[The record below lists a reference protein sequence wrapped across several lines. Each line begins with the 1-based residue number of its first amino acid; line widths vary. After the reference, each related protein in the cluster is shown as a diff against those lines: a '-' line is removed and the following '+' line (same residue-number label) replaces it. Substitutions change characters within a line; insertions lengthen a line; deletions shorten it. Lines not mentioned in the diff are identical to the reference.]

1 MQSERFNKQMEFLLE
16 LDKVKQI
23 FRQTYL
29 ADQSR
34 KENDAEHSWHACLM
48 AVVLAE
54 YFPEV
59 DLLKVIKMMLFH
71 DVVEIYAGDTYCYD
85 NKGYEDKELR
95 EQASA
100 EKIYGLLPAEQK
112 DELIAIWQ
120 EFEEGESPEAKFC
133 AILDRVQPTMLNNA
147 AKGISWVEHDI
158 KKEQVMKRN
167 AVTFQG
173 PKVIGEYIQ
182 NIIDS
187 AYLNGYLK

>member
-59 DLLKVIKMMLFH
+59 DLLKAIKMMLFH

-85 NKGYEDKELR
+85 NKGYEDKALR
-95 EQASA
+95 EQESA
-100 EKIYGLLPAEQK
+100 EKVYGLLPAEQK

>member
-1 MQSERFNKQMEFLLE
+1 MQTERFNKQMEFLLE

-59 DLLKVIKMMLFH
+59 DLLKAIKMMLLH

-100 EKIYGLLPAEQK
+100 QKVYGLLPKEQK
-112 DELIAIWQ
+112 DELIALWQ
-120 EFEEGESPEAKFC
+120 EFEEGKSPEAKFC

-158 KKEQVMKRN
+158 KKEQVIKRN

-173 PKVIGEYIQ
+173 PKVIGEYMQ
-182 NIIDS
+182 DIIDR

>member
-54 YFPEV
+54 YFPDV
-59 DLLKVIKMMLFH
+59 DLLKSLKMMLFH

-85 NKGYEDKELR
+85 NKGNEDKVLR

-100 EKIYGLLPAEQK
+100 QKVYGLLPDEQK
-112 DELIAIWQ
+112 DELIALWQ

-147 AKGISWVEHDI
+147 AKGISWVEHGI
-158 KKEQVMKRN
+158 KKEQVIKRN
-167 AVTFQG
+167 EVTFQG
-173 PKVIGEYIQ
+173 PKVIGEYMD
-182 NIIDS
+182 NIINS
-187 AYLNGYLK
+187 AYQNGYLK